1 VSLLAMTLP
10 IIMATDIHGTSD
22 ALRSQW
28 RSLGDDITWVS
39 PWDGDGCPHAT
50 EEAAVQAFH
59 AQNGLQAY
67 ADKIAQTVGQRPVML
82 IGFSVGATSLWLYA
96 GSPGCHP
103 QSRAMLYYGSR
114 IRDHLAVQPRCAV
127 SLVFAEHEASFEPAR
142 LVAQLHQAGVD
153 ATIIPNTSH
162 GFMSP
167 HALHSHADVAQAQ
180 IQQVAQWIAHN
191 PRAAE

>member
-1 VSLLAMTLP
+1 MTLP
-10 IIMATDIHGTSD
+10 IIIATDIHGTSD

-28 RSLGDDITWVS
+28 RSLGADITWVS
-39 PWDGDGCPHAT
+39 PWEGDGCPHPT

-59 AQNGLQAY
+59 AQNGLQAH
-67 ADKIAQTVGQRPVML
+67 ADKIAQTVDQRPVML

-114 IRDHLAVQPRCAV
+114 IRDHLKVKPRCPV
-127 SLVFAEHEASFEPAR
+127 SLVFAEHEASFEPAN
-142 LVAQLHQAGVD
+142 LVVQLQQAGVE
-153 ATIIPNTSH
+153 ASIIPNTLH

-167 HALHSHADVAQAQ
+167 SARHHQAEQVQAQ
-180 IQQVAQWIAHN
+180 MALLKRWVG
-191 PRAAE
+191 